1 MKRIVYALILAG
13 ALAVPAIAHHSF
25 GPFYDASKTVDA
37 QGVVTKLL
45 VKNPHSVL
53 YFDETKNGEKIEWQI
68 ELGTGAQLQR
78 NNLTIENLKPG
89 TEIKVQG
96 RPARNPEAH
105 GMCCVLS
112 LTKADGTPI
121 LRGRVPEK

>member
-53 YFDETKNGEKIEWQI
+53 YFDETKNGEKIEWQ
-68 ELGTGAQLQR
+68 
-78 NNLTIENLKPG
+78 
-89 TEIKVQG
+89 V
-96 RPARNPEAH
+96 
-105 GMCCVLS
+105 
-112 LTKADGTPI
+112 
-121 LRGRVPEK
+121 